1 MTNGSINFE
10 RVTQAQLGKVEK
22 LHDKHSKDIEHDNDT
37 IDHEDTELNYHA
49 TPLNLNELLNEQ
61 YGEMIAKKN
70 AKLDKQLKDGKI
82 SKKRYEERH
91 TTMDKYLN
99 HSGKEAKT
107 AFTLGVVYVG
117 DSKETKDKLDKLG
130 FDYEVKKIKG
140 KDGQYHS
147 HFHLTNSDQRQ
158 KWRKLWID
166 TFSEYVTAINQ
177 VNTGVKVF
185 DYSIHLDEAS
195 PHLHMKMLNMGH
207 SKTGRPSYNLNQALN
222 DFMVAGLK
230 HFSPMLTRPTDK
242 TPEQRI
248 AGDKTMGKAYTLFS
262 RMAALSFQKHS
273 GFTVKYQQKGDKAK
287 VTNGMTSDEYKQY
300 MANMQAL
307 QDTYANVTGK
317 QPKPTDTPLKMSDG
331 IRKASEAI
339 SEDKKAVD
347 DEKGQ
352 LNQERSE
359 VAQMAKNAQFNSF
372 VQHQLLIRLEQ
383 RRKDK
388 LRKLRQRERE
398 LNQKESNIKQQE
410 NMMVENATQRVVEAI
425 KEQLQHIL
433 DDIKLAMRGQL
444 DAFNKDLSSAERAK
458 NHVDHNIKYNNKRLN
473 NFATNLRNEN
483 VIGSI
488 VKNAVNDEVKNQ
500 QLDSKKQDNEKDE
513 GLGGY

>member
-1 MTNGSINFE
+1 MTNASINFE
-10 RVTQAQLGKVEK
+10 RVTQAQLGKVEQ

-49 TPLNLNELLNEQ
+49 TPLDLNELLEEQ
-61 YGEMIAKKN
+61 YGAMIATKN
-70 AKLDKQLKDGKI
+70 AKLDKQFKDGKI
-82 SKKRYEERH
+82 SKARYEERH

-230 HFSPMLTRPTDK
+230 HFSPVLTRPTDK

-300 MANMQAL
+300 MVNMQAL
-307 QDTYANVTGK
+307 QDTYANVTGN

-339 SEDKKAVD
+339 SEDKNAID

-352 LNQERSE
+352 LNQKRSE
-359 VAQMAKNAQFNSF
+359 LAQMAQNAQFNSF
-372 VQHQLLIRLEQ
+372 VQHQFIMRLEE

-388 LRKLRQRERE
+388 LRKLKQREEE
-398 LNQKESNIKQQE
+398 LKQQE
-410 NMMVENATQRVVEAI
+410 SMMVENATQRVVEAI

-444 DAFNKDLSSAERAK
+444 DAFNKNLSSAEYAK
-458 NHVDHNIKYNNKRLN
+458 NHVDHNAKYNNRRIRN
-473 NFATNLRNEN
+473 IATNLQDNK
-483 VIGSI
+483 VIGTI
-488 VKNAVNDEVKNQ
+488 AKNAVNDEVQNQ
-500 QLDSKKQDNEKDE
+500 QPDKKQDNEKDE
-513 GLGGY
+513 GLGGI